1 VKTRQHMQYDPSN
14 SRPCLPNKCFIPHM
28 RCVLVWA
35 AMARATSSGRATRCS
50 LLAPIVPSAELYDRQ
65 RTPSPGLMAARLRED
80 RKPRKHQA
88 DAAKA
93 NPAKGPGAYKQHHEP
108 CPEVLLHAVS
118 PGLVDDL
125 HPET

>member
-1 VKTRQHMQYDPSN
+1 MPAHKPRGFALLPKDKLLRVAASGGKVALVISD
-14 SRPCLPNKCFIPHM
+14 SR
-28 RCVLVWA
+28 
-35 AMARATSSGRATRCS
+35 TG